1 MCGKGYQRDQFMLH
15 LHFLFVRLK
24 TKRALKKKKKKQ
36 KKANVIASLSLLDP
50 TCILLLM
57 KIFYHCWV
65 VMLV

>member
-1 MCGKGYQRDQFMLH
+1 MWQRLSTRSVYVTFTFPFCSVKDEASFE
-15 LHFLFVRLK
+15 
-24 TKRALKKKKKKQ
+24 KKNKKQ

-50 TCILLLM
+50 ACILLLM